1 MAEMINRDAPLSGL
15 SSLMAMKGRQG
26 DTELIHMTKP
36 EIAGLASLGKLTI
49 NPDTGLP
56 EAFGIKQILP
66 MIANVGLGIATGG
79 LSIPAQMAIMAAANA
94 GMAKLQGGSTE
105 DALLAAA
112 LGGAS
117 AGIGGAMAG
126 PSADALKAGADVTK
140 TMGQAGADA
149 TIEGVKT
156 QAMQDAIF
164 NVGNPA
170 AKAVAD
176 TGQAI
181 TQEGFSTAGKASAY
195 FDELT
200 SQAGKKLT
208 GIVGDTTAATNQ
220 NLGLAVT
227 GAEALQGPG
236 TTLSDAI
243 NSGTFT
249 NEQLKA
255 AGAEKLDGSIAG
267 GFADMVGGKG
277 TAETMAATP
286 FEIFGQTTPVSQLQ
300 ALEKAGVGVATGV
313 PAGMIQEASIDQ
325 RKAYEEAKNN
335 MGQQKASSPSAYG
348 TRAADEIR
356 QPAKADGLTTQE
368 VLSSALGRSDPL
380 TYLSGSNSSN
390 VSAPSSLYG
399 GPTGVVG
406 MPAKGMGPV
415 GGYVPQA
422 ASGGSLQ
429 DLYERMGGDI
439 QTFKGL
445 VEGGEIGSDGMSDD
459 VEFDVIDGGEEGPDN
474 ALLSKDEYVID
485 AHTVAALG
493 NGSTDAGA
501 DRLDKFVANL
511 RNKAYNKGKQP
522 KQLNGLKELATLMS

>member
-56 EAFGIKQILP
+56 EAFSFKQFLP
-66 MIANVGLGIATGG
+66 ALAGLAITGATGG
-79 LSIPAQMAIMAAANA
+79 LMGPAAAA
-94 GMAKLQGGSTE
+94 ALQGAFTGSSFVLPALAAGATSAVVNKGDIGAVAF
-105 DALLAAA
+105 DALLAGA
-112 LGGAS
+112 GGALS
-117 AGIGGAMAG
+117 GATIGAETAGTLAPNATAAVGQQVTADAAAQTIVKQQAADAVAKEIAQQAAVETTGLTGATTTGALSNVTAAPVTQVAPKPVEVGLGNVLAEKFTGDATKQIGIGSLTTG
-126 PSADALKAGADVTK
+126 DVTR
-140 TMGQAGADA
+140 AGLG
-149 TIEGVKT
+149 IL
-156 QAMQDAIF
+156 
-164 NVGNPA
+164 P
-170 AKAVAD
+170 
-176 TGQAI
+176 
-181 TQEGFSTAGKASAY
+181 TAGLMA
-195 FDELT
+195 
-200 SQAGKKLT
+200 T
-208 GIVGDTTAATNQ
+208 GTPTTGGGMLESMKVDTPEIAAR
-220 NLGLAVT
+220 
-227 GAEALQGPG
+227 
-236 TTLSDAI
+236 
-243 NSGTFT
+243 
-249 NEQLKA
+249 KA
-255 AGAEKLDGSIAG
+255 AE
-267 GFADMVGGKG
+267 
-277 TAETMAATP
+277 
-286 FEIFGQTTPVSQLQ
+286 
-300 ALEKAGVGVATGV
+300 
-313 PAGMIQEASIDQ
+313 
-325 RKAYEEAKNN
+325 
-335 MGQQKASSPSAYG
+335 SSYG
-348 TRAADEIR
+348 TRAADEVR

-406 MPAKGMGPV
+406 QPARGAGPV
-415 GGYVPQA
+415 GGYVPA

-459 VEFDVIDGGEEGPDN
+459 IEFDVIDGGEKGPDN

>member
-36 EIAGLASLGKLTI
+36 EIAGLASLGKITI

-56 EAFGIKQILP
+56 EAFSFKQFLP
-66 MIANVGLGIATGG
+66 ALAGLAITGATGG
-79 LSIPAQMAIMAAANA
+79 LMGPAAAA
-94 GMAKLQGGSTE
+94 ALQGAFTGSSFVLPALAAGATSAVVNKGDIGAVAF
-105 DALLAAA
+105 DALLAGA
-112 LGGAS
+112 GGALS
-117 AGIGGAMAG
+117 GATIGADTAVKVGAPNVAATAGQQVTADAAAQTIVKQQAADAVAKEIAQQAAVETTGLTGATTTGALSNVTAAPVTQVAPKPVEVGLGNVLAEKFTGDATKQIGIGSLTTG
-126 PSADALKAGADVTK
+126 DVTR
-140 TMGQAGADA
+140 AGLG
-149 TIEGVKT
+149 IL
-156 QAMQDAIF
+156 
-164 NVGNPA
+164 P
-170 AKAVAD
+170 
-176 TGQAI
+176 
-181 TQEGFSTAGKASAY
+181 TAGLMA
-195 FDELT
+195 
-200 SQAGKKLT
+200 T
-208 GIVGDTTAATNQ
+208 GTPTTGGGMLESMKVDTPEIAAR
-220 NLGLAVT
+220 
-227 GAEALQGPG
+227 
-236 TTLSDAI
+236 
-243 NSGTFT
+243 
-249 NEQLKA
+249 KA
-255 AGAEKLDGSIAG
+255 AE
-267 GFADMVGGKG
+267 
-277 TAETMAATP
+277 
-286 FEIFGQTTPVSQLQ
+286 
-300 ALEKAGVGVATGV
+300 
-313 PAGMIQEASIDQ
+313 
-325 RKAYEEAKNN
+325 
-335 MGQQKASSPSAYG
+335 SSYG
-348 TRAADEIR
+348 TRAADEVR

-406 MPAKGMGPV
+406 QPARGAGPV
-415 GGYVPQA
+415 GGYVPA

-459 VEFDVIDGGEEGPDN
+459 IEFDVIDGGEKGPDN

>member
-181 TQEGFSTAGKASAY
+181 TQEGFSTVGKASAY

-415 GGYVPQA
+415 GGYVPA

>member
-1 MAEMINRDAPLSGL
+1 MINRDAPLSGL

-56 EAFGIKQILP
+56 EAFSFKQFLP
-66 MIANVGLGIATGG
+66 
-79 LSIPAQMAIMAAANA
+79 
-94 GMAKLQGGSTE
+94 
-105 DALLAAA
+105 ALA
-112 LGGAS
+112 
-117 AGIGGAMAG
+117 
-126 PSADALKAGADVTK
+126 
-140 TMGQAGADA
+140 
-149 TIEGVKT
+149 
-156 QAMQDAIF
+156 
-164 NVGNPA
+164 
-170 AKAVAD
+170 
-176 TGQAI
+176 
-181 TQEGFSTAGKASAY
+181 
-195 FDELT
+195 
-200 SQAGKKLT
+200 
-208 GIVGDTTAATNQ
+208 
-220 NLGLAVT
+220 GLAVT
-227 GAEALQGPG
+227 GATGGLLGPAAAAALQG
-236 TTLSDAI
+236 AA
-243 NSGTFT
+243 FT
-249 NEQLKA
+249 GSSFVLPALA
-255 AGAEKLDGSIAG
+255 AGATSAVVNKGDIGAVAFDALLAGAG
-267 GFADMVGGKG
+267 GALSGATIG
-277 TAETMAATP
+277 AETAGTLAPKATADVAAQATADAATQTIANQTAADAVAK
-286 FEIFGQTTPVSQLQ
+286 EIAQQAAVETTGLTGATTTGALSNVTAAPVTQVAPKPVEVGLGNVL
-300 ALEKAGVGVATGV
+300 AEKFTGDATKQIGIGSLTTGDVARAGLGSLPTAGLMATGT
-313 PAGMIQEASIDQ
+313 PTTGGGMLESMKVDTPEIAA
-325 RKAYEEAKNN
+325 RKAAE
-335 MGQQKASSPSAYG
+335 SSYG
-348 TRAADEIR
+348 TRAADEVR

-399 GPTGVVG
+399 GPTGVVA
-406 MPAKGMGPV
+406 MPARGAGPV
-415 GGYVPQA
+415 GGYVPA

-429 DLYERMGGDI
+429 DLYEGMGGDI

-459 VEFDVIDGGEEGPDN
+459 IEFDVIDGGEEGPDN

>member
-1 MAEMINRDAPLSGL
+1 MINRDAPLSGL

-56 EAFGIKQILP
+56 EAFSFKQFLP
-66 MIANVGLGIATGG
+66 ALAGLAITGATGG
-79 LSIPAQMAIMAAANA
+79 LMGPAAAA
-94 GMAKLQGGSTE
+94 ALQGAAFTGSSFVLPALAAGATSAVVNKGDIGAVAF
-105 DALLAAA
+105 DALLAGA
-112 LGGAS
+112 GGALS
-117 AGIGGAMAG
+117 GATIGAETAGTLAPNATAAVGQQATADAAAQTIVKQQAADAVAKEIAQQAAVETTGLTGATTTGALSNVTAAPVTQVAPKPVEVGLGNVIAEYIGGDATKQIGIGSLTTGDVARAG
-126 PSADALKAGADVTK
+126 LGSLP
-140 TMGQAGADA
+140 
-149 TIEGVKT
+149 
-156 QAMQDAIF
+156 
-164 NVGNPA
+164 
-170 AKAVAD
+170 
-176 TGQAI
+176 
-181 TQEGFSTAGKASAY
+181 TAGLMA
-195 FDELT
+195 
-200 SQAGKKLT
+200 T
-208 GIVGDTTAATNQ
+208 GTPTTGGGMLESMKVDTPEIAAR
-220 NLGLAVT
+220 
-227 GAEALQGPG
+227 
-236 TTLSDAI
+236 
-243 NSGTFT
+243 
-249 NEQLKA
+249 KA
-255 AGAEKLDGSIAG
+255 AE
-267 GFADMVGGKG
+267 
-277 TAETMAATP
+277 
-286 FEIFGQTTPVSQLQ
+286 
-300 ALEKAGVGVATGV
+300 
-313 PAGMIQEASIDQ
+313 
-325 RKAYEEAKNN
+325 
-335 MGQQKASSPSAYG
+335 SSYG

-356 QPAKADGLTTQE
+356 QPAKVDGLTTQE

-406 MPAKGMGPV
+406 QPARGAGPV

-459 VEFDVIDGGEEGPDN
+459 IEFDVIDGGEEGPDN

>member
-1 MAEMINRDAPLSGL
+1 MAEMINREAPLSGL

-36 EIAGLASLGKLTI
+36 EIAGLASLGKITI

-94 GMAKLQGGSTE
+94 GMSKLQGGSTE
-105 DALLAAA
+105 DALLAGA

-140 TMGQAGADA
+140 TMGTNAATNAFTEIGAQAGYG
-149 TIEGVKT
+149 GVT
-156 QAMQDAIF
+156 SASE
-164 NVGNPA
+164 A
-170 AKAVAD
+170 AAAGLGD
-176 TGQAI
+176 MAGEA
-181 TQEGFSTAGKASAY
+181 TQEVLNQTIAVPSG
-195 FDELT
+195 
-200 SQAGKKLT
+200 SQAFDTLVAESGKRLL
-208 GIVGDTTAATNQ
+208 GDTTAAANQ
-220 NLGLAVT
+220 NLGLAMT
-227 GAEALQGPG
+227 GSEALKGPG
-236 TTLSDAI
+236 TTVGSAMKSGLSP
-243 NSGTFT
+243 
-249 NEQLKA
+249 EQLTA

-313 PAGMIQEASIDQ
+313 PAGMMQEASIDQ

-380 TYLSGSNSSN
+380 TYLSGSRPSN
-390 VSAPSSLYG
+390 VSSPSNLYG

-415 GGYVPQA
+415 GGYVPA

-429 DLYERMGGDI
+429 DLYEGMGGDI

-445 VEGGEIGSDGMSDD
+445 VEGGEIGADGMSDD
-459 VEFDVIDGGEEGPDN
+459 VEFDVVDGGEEGPDN

-485 AHTVAALG
+485 AHSVAALG

-511 RNKAYNKGKQP
+511 RNKAYNKGEQP

>member
-56 EAFGIKQILP
+56 EAFSFKQFLP
-66 MIANVGLGIATGG
+66 ALAGIAATALTGG
-79 LSIPAQMAIMAAANA
+79 GAAGILLPALAAGGTSAVVNKGDIGAIAF
-94 GMAKLQGGSTE
+94 
-105 DALLAAA
+105 DALLAGA
-112 LGGAS
+112 GGA
-117 AGIGGAMAG
+117 
-126 PSADALKAGADVTK
+126 LAGAGAVGTNAA
-140 TMGQAGADA
+140 GQAAGTGGMTAGAA
-149 TIEGVKT
+149 ASGTAAGTEALS
-156 QAMQDAIF
+156 Q
-164 NVGNPA
+164 VG
-170 AKAVAD
+170 K
-176 TGQAI
+176 QAI
-181 TQEGFSTAGKASAY
+181 AAGT
-195 FDELT
+195 DVI
-200 SQAGKKLT
+200 GD
-208 GIVGDTTAATNQ
+208 VGTRTFADIGAQT
-220 NLGLAVT
+220 V
-227 GAEALQGPG
+227 GAEAAKTATAP
-236 TTLSDAI
+236 TLSGQIAGFFSDNVTKELANI
-243 NSGTFT
+243 GGVSITPDKIAKAGLRSIPTAGLMAT
-249 NEQLKA
+249 GIPTTGGGMLESMKVDTPEIAARKA
-255 AGAEKLDGSIAG
+255 AE
-267 GFADMVGGKG
+267 
-277 TAETMAATP
+277 
-286 FEIFGQTTPVSQLQ
+286 
-300 ALEKAGVGVATGV
+300 
-313 PAGMIQEASIDQ
+313 
-325 RKAYEEAKNN
+325 
-335 MGQQKASSPSAYG
+335 SSYG
-348 TRAADEIR
+348 TRAADEVR

-399 GPTGVVG
+399 VSSGVTGQPVRG
-406 MPAKGMGPV
+406 AGPV

-459 VEFDVIDGGEEGPDN
+459 IEFDVIDGGEEGPDN

>member
-1 MAEMINRDAPLSGL
+1 MINRDAPLSGL

-36 EIAGLASLGKLTI
+36 EIAGLASLGKITI

-56 EAFGIKQILP
+56 EAFSFKQFLP
-66 MIANVGLGIATGG
+66 ALAGMAITAATGG
-79 LSIPAQMAIMAAANA
+79 ATAPLFAGSSFLLPALGA
-94 GMAKLQGGSTE
+94 GATSAVVNKGDIGAVAF
-105 DALLAAA
+105 DALLAGA
-112 LGGAS
+112 GGAL
-117 AGIGGAMAG
+117 AGASVGADTAAKVG
-126 PSADALKAGADVTK
+126 APNVAKDAVAQTALNQTAANTALQGADVATR
-140 TMGQAGADA
+140 QAAADA
-149 TIEGVKT
+149 VI
-156 QAMQDAIF
+156 
-164 NVGNPA
+164 N
-170 AKAVAD
+170 
-176 TGQAI
+176 
-181 TQEGFSTAGKASAY
+181 
-195 FDELT
+195 
-200 SQAGKKLT
+200 
-208 GIVGDTTAATNQ
+208 TAATEAGANVVAPNTALVAAPVPPVEA
-220 NLGLAVT
+220 NLGNVLAEKFT
-227 GAEALQGPG
+227 GDATKQIGIGSL
-236 TTLSDAI
+236 TTGDVAKAGLGSLPTAGLMATGSPTTGGGMLESMKVDTPEIAAR
-243 NSGTFT
+243 
-249 NEQLKA
+249 KA
-255 AGAEKLDGSIAG
+255 AE
-267 GFADMVGGKG
+267 
-277 TAETMAATP
+277 
-286 FEIFGQTTPVSQLQ
+286 
-300 ALEKAGVGVATGV
+300 
-313 PAGMIQEASIDQ
+313 
-325 RKAYEEAKNN
+325 
-335 MGQQKASSPSAYG
+335 SSYG
-348 TRAADEIR
+348 TRAADEVR

-390 VSAPSSLYG
+390 VSSPSNLYG

-406 MPAKGMGPV
+406 QPARGAGPV